1 MLFVIILL
9 LSCNTYASGHDFS
22 LFIDN
27 NVTSEKKAN
36 IGTTYSNNDYFSEN
50 SLFSISYFTYLSKTN
65 YSTIIP
71 SFKQWLSSTSYSY
84 MDISVSYTNGEKY
97 LSDNITPIE
106 GGVYKFSYIPE
117 YSSVNL
123 SIGGAL
129 LFLEESVV
137 LFNFSFIESKNKYF
151 GYKQHFN
158 DGTIKNYGAPVDKFH
173 TLEFEIS
180 HYILEKT
187 FTYDTELF
195 WSLAYQKG
203 IPPNHYNQYQLSNR
217 SFDALE
223 VMFQSVVP
231 LEEYYI
237 DNFFKSN
244 YLFNYNVNNQFYAGS
259 RSGRSSLGRGI
270 YTVVGDFGI
279 VNMLKIGYK
288 KSDLAAIKKL
298 DLYGSSTT
306 DNLAEATE
314 DGTPSWY
321 TIAGIPMLRMNF
333 DPATGNANNKQI
345 IIL

>member
-151 GYKQHFN
+151 GYKQHF
-158 DGTIKNYGAPVDKFH
+158 
-173 TLEFEIS
+173 
-180 HYILEKT
+180 
-187 FTYDTELF
+187 
-195 WSLAYQKG
+195 
-203 IPPNHYNQYQLSNR
+203 
-217 SFDALE
+217 
-223 VMFQSVVP
+223 
-231 LEEYYI
+231 
-237 DNFFKSN
+237 
-244 YLFNYNVNNQFYAGS
+244 
-259 RSGRSSLGRGI
+259 
-270 YTVVGDFGI
+270 
-279 VNMLKIGYK
+279 
-288 KSDLAAIKKL
+288 
-298 DLYGSSTT
+298 
-306 DNLAEATE
+306 
-314 DGTPSWY
+314 
-321 TIAGIPMLRMNF
+321 
-333 DPATGNANNKQI
+333 
-345 IIL
+345 